1 MLCVPSIVNP
11 MQALNNS
18 INSFDLNVSN
28 ILIPEMGAKRFTR
41 KADLPLTS
49 DRFRKGKIDEFNIVE
64 PRA

>member
-1 MLCVPSIVNP
+1 

>member
-1 MLCVPSIVNP
+1 MLCVPGLVNP

-28 ILIPEMGAKRFTR
+28 ILITEIGTKRFTR
-41 KADLPLTS
+41 KSDLPLTS
-49 DRFRKGKIDEFNIVE
+49 DRFRKGKTEEYKMVE